1 MEFLNYGVDFIYS
14 LIDFILHIDVHLN
27 ELAASFGP
35 WLYVILFF
43 IIFCETGLVLLPLL
57 PGDSLLFAVGAL
69 AALTDSPINVH
80 LVAVLLF
87 IAAVLG
93 DATNYYIG
101 HKIGPRVF
109 RMESNIFFN
118 KAHLFR
124 AQAFYEKHGGKTI
137 IIARFIPIIRTFAPF
152 VAGIGQMKYPRF
164 AAFNIVG
171 ALAWVPSFLYLGY
184 FIGNIPAVKSNF
196 SIIIIGIIIL
206 SIMPAVIEVLRNRRS
221 EFKPVPR

>member
-35 WLYVILFF
+35 WLYVILFL

-80 LVAVLLF
+80 LVAILLF
-87 IAAVLG
+87 VAAVLG

-101 HKIGPRVF
+101 RKIGPRVF

-118 KAHLFR
+118 KAHLNR
-124 AQAFYEKHGGKTI
+124 AQAFYDKHGGKTI

-164 AAFNIVG
+164 ATFNVVG
-171 ALAWVPSFLYLGY
+171 ALAWVPSFLYLGF

-196 SIIIIGIIIL
+196 SLIIIGIIIV
-206 SIMPAVIEVLRNRRS
+206 SVMPAVIEVLRNRRTELKAAS
-221 EFKPVPR
+221 R